1 MTPNQAA
8 EIARTMT
15 GSILS
20 DKEIMVN
27 VKKVNKIVKEE
38 CCRLVDKLLQKHDL
52 PFDKGYFLAK
62 EDFNRI
68 AQKYKMDAAVLFWIY
83 MEWLGKNK

>member
-1 MTPNQAA
+1 MTHEQAA

-20 DKEIMVN
+20 DKEIMISVR
-27 VKKVNKIVKEE
+27 KVNKIVKEE
-38 CCRLVDKLLQKHDL
+38 CCPQVDKLLQKHNL
-52 PFDKGYFLAK
+52 PFDEGYFLAK

-83 MEWLGKNK
+83 MEWMGKNK